1 MKQELADNLLK
12 NMKDRIKELENEQ
25 GNGDLVYELKM
36 QLHKVGAWYEPESI
50 WADDYTSV
58 PEVDMQ
64 LRHAP
69 CQKLGGRSL

>member
-1 MKQELADNLLK
+1 MKA
-12 NMKDRIKELENEQ
+12 RIKELENEK

-36 QLHKVGAWYEPESI
+36 QLHKVGAWYEPESV
-50 WADDYTSV
+50 WADDYTGV

-69 CQKLGGRSL
+69 CEKLGRSGL